1 MLISI
6 DIMYIP
12 QGVLIFRFTLF
23 MNTCYCM
30 FIQYLVVEV
39 VWTES

>member
-1 MLISI
+1 MH
-6 DIMYIP
+6 IP
-12 QGVLIFRFTLF
+12 HTVLIFCFTLF